1 LSSTNAAVTLES
13 IRNELA
19 AKGVVRLRV
28 KVTPKAGKSEL
39 HGWLADGTLKARV
52 RAAPE
57 KGKANAELCELLA
70 QTLGVRRAQI
80 EVISGASSTLKLI
93 LVRS

>member
-1 LSSTNAAVTLES
+1 MSIES
-13 IRNELA
+13 IRQELA

-28 KVTPKAGKSEL
+28 KVTPKAGRSEIQ
-39 HGWLADGTLKARV
+39 GFLADGTLKARV

-57 KGKANAELCELLA
+57 RGKANAELCELLA
-70 QTLGVRRAQI
+70 GALGVKPAHV
-80 EVISGASSTLKLI
+80 EVTSGASSPLKLI